1 MTESAICAKIISVE
15 DLYAEKPPLRG
26 WFFGTAYDT
35 IEAKETHRM
44 TETIICTIITAVAG
58 IVGAYAAVQKGRRE
72 DAIKDAAREQKQADR
87 LEAIEH
93 KLDVHNGYAEKLG
106 AIGETLVAMKKD
118 IEFLKGK
125 TS

>member
-1 MTESAICAKIISVE
+1 
-15 DLYAEKPPLRG
+15 
-26 WFFGTAYDT
+26 
-35 IEAKETHRM
+35 M

-72 DAIKDAAREQKQADR
+72 DAIKDAVREQKQADR

-106 AIGETLVAMKKD
+106 AIDETLVAMKKD
-118 IEFLKGK
+118 IEFLKGGHLK
-125 TS
+125 V